1 MKKQKV
7 WFITGASKGFGL
19 EIAKAA
25 LAAGDHVVGTVRNNA
40 EGLESSLRE
49 RKSALIGENGGNGAT
64 PGVVGE
70 GVLPGLGDGGILPGT
85 DGEALVVTL
94 DVTKE
99 EEVKKGVEEAI
110 ARYGRID
117 VLVNNAGYG
126 LLGAVEEVSDEEVKK
141 QYATNVFGLL
151 NVTRA
156 VLPYMRSQHSGHI
169 INISSLFGYSAAPAG
184 LTLYGSTK
192 FAVEG
197 ISEGL
202 ALEVKP
208 FGIHVTAAAPGLF
221 RTSFASAES
230 YQSSSIVLDAYKD
243 TVGAIRVGI
252 GHLDGNQ
259 PGDPVKLAQLLVK
272 VANTENPPLHL
283 PIGKD
288 AIASFRTKTEQMAKE
303 VDEWEELS
311 VGTGY

>member
-25 LAAGDHVVGTVRNNA
+25 LAAGDKVVGTVRNNA
-40 EGLESSLRE
+40 EVLESALGKGRLAGEKGDDGSL
-49 RKSALIGENGGNGAT
+49 
-64 PGVVGE
+64 PGE
-70 GVLPGLGDGGILPGT
+70 GKSTLRGT
-85 DGEALVVTL
+85 GSETLVVTL

-126 LLGAVEEVSDEEVKK
+126 LLGAVEEASDEEVKK

-156 VLPYMRSQHSGHI
+156 VLPHMRKQHSGHI
-169 INISSLFGYSAAPAG
+169 INISSLFGYLATAPG
-184 LTLYGSTK
+184 FGLYGSTK

-208 FGIHVTAAAPGLF
+208 FGIHVTSAAPGLF
-221 RTSFASAES
+221 RTSFASADS
-230 YQSSSIVLDAYKD
+230 YQSSRVVLDAYKD
-243 TVGAIRVGI
+243 TVGTIRVNV

-272 VANTENPPLHL
+272 IANTENPPLHL

-288 AIASFRTKTEQMAKE
+288 AIASFRTKTEQMTKE
-303 VDEWEELS
+303 VDEWEALS
-311 VGTGY
+311 VGTEYGAKA